1 VQRIQTIPVYLK
13 IRPLHPVHDKEMD
26 KAIILVENGFEDVEL
41 LYPYYRLQ
49 EAGYE
54 VEVVGP
60 KAGETYSGK
69 KGGSIKSTKEPEDI
83 DVKDFKALIIPGGWA
98 PDRMRTRDGMVKL
111 VKEADSNGLV
121 IGAICHA
128 AQMLIEAEVVEG
140 RRLTCV
146 RSVSTDVK
154 NAGGVYVN
162 EPVVIDGNLV
172 TSRFPP
178 DMPVW
183 LPTILR
189 QLE

>member
-1 VQRIQTIPVYLK
+1 
-13 IRPLHPVHDKEMD
+13 MD
-26 KAIILVENGFEDVEL
+26 RAIILVENGFEDVEL

-60 KAGETYSGK
+60 DAGETYIGK
-69 KGGSIKSTKEPEDI
+69 KGGSIKSTKEPGDI
-83 DVKDFKALIIPGGWA
+83 DVRDYKALIIPGGWA
-98 PDRMRTRDGMVKL
+98 PDRMRTREEMVRL
-111 VKEADSNGLV
+111 VKDADRGGLV

-128 AQMLIEAEVVEG
+128 AQLLIEAEVVEG

-154 NAGGVYVN
+154 NAGGLYVD
-162 EPVVIDGNLV
+162 EPVVVDGNLV

-178 DMPVW
+178 DLPAW
-183 LPTILR
+183 LPAILKL
-189 QLE
+189 LE

>member
-1 VQRIQTIPVYLK
+1 M
-13 IRPLHPVHDKEMD
+13 HDQEMD

-60 KAGETYSGK
+60 KANETYSGK
-69 KGGSIKSTKEPEDI
+69 KGGSIKSTKEPRDI
-83 DVKDFKALIIPGGWA
+83 NVNDFKVLIIPGGWA
-98 PDRMRTRDGMVKL
+98 PDRMRTKEEMVKL
-111 VKEADSNGLV
+111 VKDADRSGLV

-128 AQMLIEAEVVEG
+128 AQLLIEADVVKG

-146 RSVSTDVK
+146 RNVSTDVK
-154 NAGGVYVN
+154 NAGGNYVN
-162 EPVVIDGNLV
+162 EPVVVDGNLV

-178 DMPVW
+178 DMPAW
-183 LPTILR
+183 LPAILE

>member
-1 VQRIQTIPVYLK
+1 
-13 IRPLHPVHDKEMD
+13 MA

-41 LYPYYRLQ
+41 FYPYYRLM
-49 EAGYE
+49 EAGFE

-60 KAGETYSGK
+60 KAEETYTGK
-69 KGGSIKSTKEPEDI
+69 KGGSITSTKAPED
-83 DVKDFKALIIPGGWA
+83 VKVEDYRVVIIPGGWA
-98 PDRMRTRDGMVKL
+98 PDRMRTRDSLVKL
-111 VKEADSNGLV
+111 VREADAKGLV

-128 AQMLIEAEVVEG
+128 AQLLIEAEVVKG

-154 NAGGVYVN
+154 NAGGVYLN
-162 EPVVIDGNLV
+162 EPVVVDGNLV

-183 LPTILR
+183 MPAVLKL
-189 QLE
+189 LG